1 MNMMTHD
8 EVEDAIER
16 LRKLSHGA
24 RVYNALEVMEA
35 VIPDGSWV
43 DGLIDLLRQA
53 DPDTHMEL
61 PVDADGEY
69 IHIGDELCGYGYQSG
84 GAYCMAI
91 NGKDAIFVSEL
102 GSMSYKDMLLWDP
115 KDCRHYHKPT
125 VSSILDELEGL
136 RGTGDY
142 EAVVTRA
149 AELAEQL
156 RELLEV
162 MTDDDA

>member
-1 MNMMTHD
+1 MMTH
-8 EVEDAIER
+8 EEIEYAIER

-24 RVYNALEVMEA
+24 RTYNALEVVGA
-35 VIPDGSWV
+35 VILDGSWT

-69 IHIGDELCGYGYQSG
+69 IHIGDELCGYGYQNG

-91 NGKDAIFVSEL
+91 NGKDVIFVSEL
-102 GSMSYKDMLLWDP
+102 GMSYKDMLLWDP

-125 VSSILDELEGL
+125 VYEILDELEGL

-142 EAVVTRA
+142 ESVVMRA

-156 RELLEV
+156 REMLEV
-162 MTDDDA
+162 MADDDVE

>member
-1 MNMMTHD
+1 MNIMTHD
-8 EVEDAIER
+8 EIEAAIER

-24 RVYNALEVMEA
+24 HTYNALEAVEA

-61 PVDADGEY
+61 PRDADGIP
-69 IHIGDELCGYGYQSG
+69 IHIADELCGYGYPDG

-91 NGKDAIFVSEL
+91 NDKDVIFVAEL

-125 VSSILDELEGL
+125 VEEVLCEMLAKHNGCLIGERVDGL
-136 RGTGDY
+136 VAEY
-142 EAVVTRA
+142 A
-149 AELAEQL
+149 AKL
-156 RELLEV
+156 REV
-162 MTDDDA
+162 MADDDAR